1 MAKYKCNV
9 CGYVYDEEA
18 AKAPF
23 SSLTQCQVCGTAKS
37 SFSPLA
43 ADEEAGARREG
54 KRQGSCPILLNLKGT
69 IQGNAIWRIF
79 TAWR

>member
-37 SFSPLA
+37 SFLLLLRMKKPA
-43 ADEEAGARREG
+43 PEG
-54 KRQGSCPILLNLKGT
+54 RKRQGSCPILLNLKGT